1 MAQPTSA
8 LVDYGATSSEDDNF
22 SDLESRDR
30 ALGSPLAASSPRLP
44 RWSSNESLVSPSDCS
59 ISSPEQSD
67 RQVDEI
73 AQAADGPW
81 PEVLTVRSSTDEE
94 EEVRE
99 TTQPS
104 RVRWQEEEG
113 ERNTPTDGEDS
124 DSENSDQQ
132 DAGGEAPPVL
142 VHSSSEEEKP
152 AAKRAR
158 LQVTSRRAQGRG
170 AYAMKFRQLTPEMRD
185 LLTRSRAFFTKPHSL
200 QRPGGPVAVS
210 TYSKAEERI
219 SVSFSAAS
227 VCVYMCLLQ
236 AERPA
241 WRCDNFGG
249 RFFFNRLCVVSL
261 SQVIWA
267 S

>member
-22 SDLESRDR
+22 SDLESPDR

-104 RVRWQEEEG
+104 RVRRQEEEG

-132 DAGGEAPPVL
+132 QDAGGAAPPVL

-158 LQVTSRRAQGRG
+158 LQVTSRGAQGRG
-170 AYAMKFRQLTPEMRD
+170 AYAMKFRQLTPEMRE
-185 LLTRSRAFFTKPHSL
+185 LLARYRAFFTKPHSL

-219 SVSFSAAS
+219 LCKFLGCVSLRIHVSTSGRAAS
-227 VCVYMCLLQ
+227 LEV
-236 AERPA
+236 
-241 WRCDNFGG
+241 
-249 RFFFNRLCVVSL
+249 
-261 SQVIWA
+261 
-267 S
+267 